1 MEIVILTPSEWIPT
15 TIIASIGTMTTFSI
29 LIKERAKRKLSST
42 TFITKYLEYTSYGCI
57 IAGFISSFALLL
69 LPFNGFCFFVGFVH
83 VFIFSTQATLMGF
96 YQLSR
101 LYYCFSKTQ
110 VYSNKGYSSWVFIL
124 MVIIGILLLIN
135 WPLANLFSGVLIL
148 KSKCGIDKHGQF
160 YYISHKKLVF
170 EGAFIWPG
178 LVIISYLSWDVLTL
192 ILYVS
197 KIISFKR
204 YKEINLVI
212 YKRILFIL
220 YKIVILT
227 LFYEVISLSAGIIL
241 MLLVTMTSDDI
252 VHIGILVL
260 GNIVNA
266 VFSYAM
272 YLMMEHNVKEYT
284 GFLKMVKRVKLDVLC
299 CKHMVNNQLHELTS
313 AVIENETAERDSK
326 KEVSFQTDN
335 ISTMYK
341 CKKTG
346 MELSVETAIY
356 WDYHICNNYYIFQ
369 HC

>member
-1 MEIVILTPSEWIPT
+1 MAIVILTPSEWIPT
-15 TIIASIGTMTTFSI
+15 TIIASGISTLITFSI
-29 LIKERAKRKLSST
+29 LKKERAKRKLAST
-42 TFITKYLEYTSYGCI
+42 TFITKSLEYTSYSCI
-57 IAGFISSFALLL
+57 ICSFITNFLSFLEK
-69 LPFNGFCFFVGFVH
+69 FDGFCYFSDLVSEFMY
-83 VFIFSTQATLMGF
+83 STQAVLMGF

-227 LFYEVISLSAGIIL
+227 LFYEIISLLTSVIFIL
-241 MLLVTMTSDDI
+241 VVAMTSDTIFRIVTSVISDI
-252 VHIGILVL
+252 
-260 GNIVNA
+260 NIVA
-266 VFSYAM
+266 VCYAM
-272 YLMMEHNVKEYT
+272 YLMMDHNVKEYT
-284 GFLKMVKRVKLDVLC
+284 RFLKMIKRLKLYFFC
-299 CKHMVNNQLHELTS
+299 CKHMVNNQLHELDMDERQL
-313 AVIENETAERDSK
+313 AAEIKNCTAERDLK
-326 KEVSFQTDN
+326 KEVSFQTAV
-335 ISTMYK
+335 STMYK

-346 MELSVETAIY
+346 MELSVETTV
-356 WDYHICNNYYIFQ
+356 C
-369 HC
+369 